1 MDSYRIPKA
10 SKRVEANSG
19 VAMRMTLA
27 SAREWPTKIHTTV
40 PTDALVYDSALHFVC
55 WAMED
60 PEAHCLQFRFVMA
73 GFGNNNCDADA
84 TKGGCS
90 KEVL

>member
-10 SKRVEANSG
+10 SRELRANSG

-27 SAREWPTKIHTTV
+27 SARVADKIHTAV

-84 TKGGCS
+84 RTRMQQ
-90 KEVL
+90 EVL